1 MQDINKNNILYIPKV
16 EPKRHYESEGKFK
29 DKQLDIIEQKHT
41 EEPQKDIVSDLE
53 EVKELFTYLPK
64 ELLFLTDSIDK
75 IIERQKIAE
84 KLPDSNEQQN
94 NQQHESNKKPI
105 SPNIIP
111 DLIPPEELNPVKPNT
126 PEELKPQV
134 PDIIPDIIPDKIPPK
149 EDKPIEPE
157 TSIDTGGDELIDLP
171 EFFPGPTNV
180 SINFIPPKTLIQI
193 AQDDFKR
200 DTLDLNEYY
209 LQKLQVVLQQ
219 YFQEMLTIA
228 HECGIIDIRD
238 LIRHFDGDAVQVQDG
253 NLVHL
258 KDYIIRSQIARDQR
272 TRLFK
277 LTHDVDNTLSHI
289 RSWNTAQQSRERY
302 YSEKYGNSG
311 TFLDSASNSLLVN
324 SRADHDSK
332 YRQAL
337 YDTFKYLDSSVIVT
351 GEILQMITKESQ
363 AKGKLI
369 KEGVNIF
376 VSKETQKQ
384 EELNKKAQD
393 IEDQANK
400 KAQENKE
407 KDNKTNNNSNKDNNS
422 NNKNESNNINTQQDK
437 ADTNTNTNTDT
448 NANQTSAQQ
457 QYNDFAKMQKEH
469 PEWFVGDTYVGN
481 DTDAR
486 KKAEEALKQSNNKT
500 EMSNKEVNNVLDI
513 VSATNQNSL
522 LGSFLDIIKIQNNNR
537 KEH

>member
-1 MQDINKNNILYIPKV
+1 MQDINKDNILYVPKT
-16 EPKRHYESEGKFK
+16 EPKRHYESEGKFR
-29 DKQLDIIEQKHT
+29 DKQLDVIQQKPIK
-41 EEPQKDIVSDLE
+41 EDKKDTVGDLE

-84 KLPDSNEQQN
+84 KLPDSSNQQQN
-94 NQQHESNKKPI
+94 QPDKPNQDGEHKPI
-105 SPNIIP
+105 SPNIP
-111 DLIPPEELNPVKPNT
+111 DLIPPEELKPIIKPVP
-126 PEELKPQV
+126 PEELKPQK
-134 PDIIPDIIPDKIPPK
+134 PDEIPDKIPSI
-149 EDKPIEPE
+149 ENKPIEPE
-157 TSIDTGGDELIDLP
+157 TSIDMGGDELIDLP

-238 LIRHFDGDAVQVQDG
+238 LIRHFDGDAVQVQNS

-258 KDYIIRSQIARDQR
+258 KDYIIRSQITRDQR

-277 LTHDVDNTLSHI
+277 LTHDVDNTLLHI
-289 RSWNTAQQSRERY
+289 RAWNTAQQSRERY

-332 YRQAL
+332 YRQTL
-337 YDTFKYLDSSVIVT
+337 YNMFKYLDSSVIVT

-407 KDNKTNNNSNKDNNS
+407 KDKNNKDDKNKNDNKTDNNSNKDNND
-422 NNKNESNNINTQQDK
+422 NNTQNEYNKTDS
-437 ADTNTNTNTDT
+437 NTNQNST
-448 NANQTSAQQ
+448 QQ
-457 QYNDFAKMQKEH
+457 QYNNFAKMQKEH
-469 PEWFVGDTYVGN
+469 PEWFVGDIYVGN
-481 DTDAR
+481 DADAR
-486 KKAEEALKQSNNKT
+486 KKAEEALKQTDKKTKTSN
-500 EMSNKEVNNVLDI
+500 EEVSGVLDI
-513 VSATNQNSL
+513 ISAKNQNSL
-522 LGSFLDIIKIQNNNR
+522 LGSFLDVIKTTNQNT
-537 KEH
+537 KQ